1 MLLLRLPQGGGCK
14 PLAGLT
20 VEAETASKKVFNVL
34 TSAMQTGVS
43 ISADNKITGTLKYLS
58 GSNAITDV
66 WGEGNFLVLR
76 FSDPDEN
83 ATSVKVGLDPSMGS
97 GLVELLGDPDM
108 NGIFKIE
115 NKNLQKFK
123 VISSNGAT
131 STTQVFDLSGLTC
144 QGEND

>member
-1 MLLLRLPQGGGCK
+1 MLLLWIFKGGFRK
-14 PLAGLT
+14 PLTGLT

-43 ISADNKITGTLKYLS
+43 ISADNKITGTIKYLS

-66 WGEGNFLVLR
+66 WGEGNFLVLK
-76 FSDPDEN
+76 FSDPDER
-83 ATSVKVGLDPSMGS
+83 ATSVKVGLDPSMGT

-123 VISSNGAT
+123 VVSTNGAG
-131 STTQVFDLSGLTC
+131 STVQVFDLSGLTI
-144 QGEND
+144 EDS

>member
-1 MLLLRLPQGGGCK
+1 M
-14 PLAGLT
+14 
-20 VEAETASKKVFNVL
+20 FNVL

-43 ISADNKITGTLKYLS
+43 ISADNKITGTIKYLS

-66 WGEGNFLVLR
+66 WGEGNFLVLK
-76 FSDPDEN
+76 FSDPDER
-83 ATSVKVGLDPSMGS
+83 ATSVKVGLDPSMGT

-123 VISSNGAT
+123 IVCTNGAD
-131 STTQVFDLSGLTC
+131 STVQIFDLSGLVC